1 MAKDVDTTKVPK
13 RISII
18 EPLRRAITERRW
30 WRTRLT
36 REHLIEGAKNL
47 AWVGPLTLLIWV
59 WAEREQ
65 TQEIGLNDVPVQVT
79 SSDPSRYIEFAQPVQ
94 NKVTLRLK
102 GPQATLDRV
111 RERLTSGIP
120 RGIEID

>member
-1 MAKDVDTTKVPK
+1 MAEDPQNLRTPNRVSVF
-13 RISII
+13 
-18 EPLRRAITERRW
+18 EPWRRAFTERRW
-30 WRTRLT
+30 WRTTFT
-36 REHLIEGAKNL
+36 REKLADAAKNL
-47 AWVGPLTLLIWV
+47 AWVGPLTLLIWI

-79 SSDPSRYIEFAQPVQ
+79 SSDPNRYVELAQSGQ
-94 NKVTLRLK
+94 NKVSLRLK

-120 RGIEID
+120 RGI